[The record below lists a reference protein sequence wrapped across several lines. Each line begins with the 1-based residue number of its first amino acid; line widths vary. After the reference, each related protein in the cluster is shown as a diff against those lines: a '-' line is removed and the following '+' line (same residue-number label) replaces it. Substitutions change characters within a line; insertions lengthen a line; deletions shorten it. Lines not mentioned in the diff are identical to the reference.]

1 MSKTI
6 RITIVLDE
14 DNDKKLRAIQAKEI
28 IKSVKSVSYSRV
40 INAIIRKA
48 LK

>member
-1 MSKTI
+1 MSK
-6 RITIVLDE
+6 RITIVMDN

-28 IKSVKSVSYSRV
+28 IKSVNSVSYSRV
-40 INAIIRKA
+40 INDIIRKA